1 MARDLIFESQFL
13 YLKKLENMAINKL
26 GENNSPLFFE
36 NQIERKWL
44 STEEASRYLCIS
56 ENALR
61 IMVHRGQI
69 RTYKFGRRLRFL
81 LNDFESLLKMK
92 GAY

>member
-36 NQIERKWL
+36 NRDDEWL
-44 STEEASRYLCIS
+44 STIEASKYLRVS

-69 RTYKFGRRLRFL
+69 QSYKFG
-81 LNDFESLLKMK
+81 
-92 GAY
+92 